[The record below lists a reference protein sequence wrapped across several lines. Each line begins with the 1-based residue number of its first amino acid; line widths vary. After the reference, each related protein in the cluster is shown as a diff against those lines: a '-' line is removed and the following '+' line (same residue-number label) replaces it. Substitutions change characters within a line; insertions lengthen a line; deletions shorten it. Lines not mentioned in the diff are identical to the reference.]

1 MSFTSLTKLPLIWAS
16 LAFLAGIAL
25 AGALPPFPTGL
36 WLLLFASAGA
46 AAWALRRRVA
56 PLGLLALGTLCAGL
70 LGAARYQAAQPA
82 FGPGDLASYN
92 DRGGWVYVQGV
103 VSAPPEARQTYLE
116 VRLAVEQL
124 AQGAE
129 SRAVQGQLLVQTSF
143 DAQLQYGDRVRLW
156 GQLRTPS
163 DDEDF
168 SYRDYL
174 ARSGIHSL
182 MAFPSLERLEGGQ
195 GHPFWAAL
203 YGLRERGV
211 DVLYQLYPAQEAA
224 LLAGILLGDE
234 SGLSTA
240 MKEAFNTSGTRHI
253 IAISGFNISIIAGI
267 FLSGFS
273 RWLGQR
279 RGLALAAVA
288 IGAYTL
294 LVGADAAVL
303 RAALM
308 GLLGLLALRTGRQAY
323 ALNSLAVA
331 AGLMALLNPHVVWD
345 VSFQLSAAATLGLI
359 LYAQPLNS
367 WLHTVLQPRLSR
379 ARLQRIKGPLNDYVL
394 LTLAAQITTL
404 PLLLYHFGR
413 LSLYSLPAN
422 VLVLPFQPVLMIL
435 GGASLLLGLLWLPL
449 GQVLAFFV
457 WGLATYSIR
466 LSEGFA
472 SLPYAAPA
480 VPVGLG
486 VVGLYYAGLLAYSQ
500 RQALWAGLRHWQPRR
515 ELGLAALAAAA
526 LWVWSAALT
535 APDGL
540 LTLTLLDVPG
550 EALLLRTPQGRH
562 LLIHGGASPAALAA
576 ELRHELPPGQRLD
589 WLVVAGGR
597 REQSGALAAVLPR
610 LQPSQ
615 LGLSAGGSA
624 ARGLQALAEE
634 HGLPVTELQPGDYW
648 DLGDGGRLQVLAR
661 GPRGA
666 VLYLSYKDFS
676 ALLPLGLDFDLLEEL
691 QASGAPPAHL
701 LLLADGGFAGL
712 NPPQWLQAISPQLV
726 WSTDAVQGLAYPTY
740 STSAAGW
747 LRLRT
752 DGSQM
757 WLDSGR

>member
-1 MSFTSLTKLPLIWAS
+1 MSFASLTKLPLLW
-16 LAFLAGIAL
+16 LVPAFLAGVAL
-25 AGALPPFPTGL
+25 ASIPPPLFAGL
-36 WLLLFASAGA
+36 WLLLSAGVGA
-46 AAWALRRRVA
+46 AAWAFRRRLPA
-56 PLGLLALGTLCAGL
+56 WGLLALGALCAGL

-92 DRGGWVYVQGV
+92 DRGDWVYLQGV

-116 VRLAVEQL
+116 VLLTAEQL
-124 AQGAE
+124 DLGGEQQ
-129 SRAVQGQLLVQTSF
+129 AVQSKLLLQTSF
-143 DAQLQYGDRVRLW
+143 DTRLQYGDRLRLW
-156 GQLRTPS
+156 GQLSTPS
-163 DDEDF
+163 AEEDF

-174 ARSGIHSL
+174 ARSGIYSL
-182 MAFPSLERLEGGQ
+182 MAFPSVGRLEGGQ
-195 GHPFWAAL
+195 GHPFWAGL
-203 YGLRERGV
+203 YGLRQRGV
-211 DVLYQLYPAQEAA
+211 DALYQLYPAQEAA

-234 SGLSTA
+234 SGLSAA

-279 RGLALAAVA
+279 RGLVLAALA

-323 ALNSLAVA
+323 ALNSLAAA

-345 VSFQLSAAATLGLI
+345 ISFQLSSAATLGLI
-359 LYAQPLNS
+359 LYAQPLND
-367 WLHTVLQPRLSR
+367 WLGTVLQPRLPR
-379 ARLQRIKGPLNDYVL
+379 AWLQRIQGPLNDYLL

-413 LSLYSLPAN
+413 LSLVSLPAN
-422 VLVLPFQPVLMIL
+422 VLVLPFQPALMIL
-435 GGASLLLGLLWLPL
+435 GGASLLLGMLWLPL

-480 VPVGLG
+480 VPLSLGL
-486 VVGLYYAGLLAYSQ
+486 VGLYYAGLLVYSQ
-500 RQALWAGLRHWQPRR
+500 RQVLAARLRRWQPRR
-515 ELGLAALAAAA
+515 GLGLAALAAGL

-597 REQSGALAAVLPR
+597 REQSGALGALLPR
-610 LQPSQ
+610 LLPGQ
-615 LGLSAGGSA
+615 LGLGAGGST

-648 DLGDGGRLQVLAR
+648 DLGDGARLQVLAR

-666 VLYLSYKDFS
+666 VLYLSYRNFS
-676 ALLPLGLDFDLLEEL
+676 ALLPLGLDFDLLEDL
-691 QASGAPPAHL
+691 QASGVPPAQL
-701 LLLADGGFAGL
+701 LLLADDGFAGL
-712 NPPQWLQAISPQLV
+712 NPPEWLQAVSPQLV
-726 WSTDAVQGLAYPTY
+726 WSTQVIEGLGYPSYGTA
-740 STSAAGW
+740 TQGW

-752 DGSQM
+752 DGLQM